1 MMVDNLNTID
11 ELLIQTVDTTY
22 AEYKMYIYYR
32 QLDMK
37 NIDNAEYTL
46 DLSEGLVEPFN
57 ASDIQSIKTF
67 LSEVAMFEIQG
78 VGLVNLISFP
88 DQVGNLSCS
97 NWTFNLRY
105 NFQSFA
111 NIEVMIDTGDSNC
124 SPEYYGTDF

>member
-46 DLSEGLVEPFN
+46 DLSDGLVEPFN
-57 ASDIQSIKTF
+57 VSDI
-67 LSEVAMFEIQG
+67 
-78 VGLVNLISFP
+78 
-88 DQVGNLSCS
+88 
-97 NWTFNLRY
+97 
-105 NFQSFA
+105 
-111 NIEVMIDTGDSNC
+111 
-124 SPEYYGTDF
+124 